1 MSSKEKFI
9 LRNGELRWV
18 FVTGNGVPRSD
29 DDDTPVYRAS
39 IVYPD
44 IDSAKKYIDILKELW
59 KESGNKG
66 KPTYPGYK
74 MLVDQETGEETG
86 EVSFQAWTFVENK
99 KTGKKKSI
107 PIYDARNRKVNNP
120 ESLRIGNGSIGS
132 LAVVAKPY
140 SKKTSKG
147 ISLYLQGLQLIKY
160 IPYEPDFGF
169 EEVEDE
175 EAFTEESL
183 DFSSENVE
191 SSNDD
196 NEDIIID

>member
-18 FVTGNGVPRSD
+18 FVTGNGVPRSE

-86 EVSFQAWTFVENK
+86 EVSFQAWTFVENQ

-107 PIYDARNRKVNNP
+107 PIYDARNRKVSNP
-120 ESLRIGNGSIGS
+120 EALRIGNGSIGS
-132 LAVVAKPY
+132 LAVVAKSY
-140 SKKTSKG
+140 NKKTSKG

-160 IPYEPDFGF
+160 IPYEPDLGF